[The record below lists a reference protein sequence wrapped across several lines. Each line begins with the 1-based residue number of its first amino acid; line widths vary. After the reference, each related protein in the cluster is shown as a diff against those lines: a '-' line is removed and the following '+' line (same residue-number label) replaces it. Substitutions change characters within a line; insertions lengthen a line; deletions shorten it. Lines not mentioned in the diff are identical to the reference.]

1 MEVVYHAVIQV
12 KLLLVVIP
20 HVKYALITVLIVIL
34 LQIAPNAASIL
45 LLLLMDLA
53 LNADMDYTRLITILA
68 KSVRPT
74 VLTALIITV
83 ASIVLQD
90 LALMELIIA
99 GPVMCQTVSSAIQQI
114 RALLVYLLT
123 FSITPLILV
132 IANILM
138 SYWQIILASVLQEE
152 VIALAAVV
160 DVVILTALFVMKIQE
175 IAQYVSQGLSSAT
188 KSVFSFVQSL
198 TVLSATLLIIV
209 KHVLLAHSRL
219 MPRDVL
225 AAIHQT
231 A

>member
-83 ASIVLQD
+83 ASIVLQG

-99 GPVMCQTVSSAIQQI
+99 GPAMCQTVSNAIQQI
-114 RALLVYLLT
+114 HALLVYLLT

-175 IAQYVSQGLSSAT
+175 IAQYANQGLSSAT
-188 KSVFSFVQSL
+188 KSVFSFVQSV

-219 MPRDVL
+219 MPRDV
-225 AAIHQT
+225 
-231 A
+231 

>member
-1 MEVVYHAVIQV
+1 M
-12 KLLLVVIP
+12 VIP
-20 HVKYALITVLIVIL
+20 NVKYALITVLIVIL

-53 LNADMDYTRLITILA
+53 LNVLMDYTRLITILA

-99 GPVMCQTVSSAIQQI
+99 GPAMCQTVSNAIQQTS
-114 RALLVYLLT
+114 ALLAYLLT

-138 SYWQIILASVLQEE
+138 S
-152 VIALAAVV
+152 
-160 DVVILTALFVMKIQE
+160 
-175 IAQYVSQGLSSAT
+175 
-188 KSVFSFVQSL
+188 
-198 TVLSATLLIIV
+198 
-209 KHVLLAHSRL
+209 
-219 MPRDVL
+219 
-225 AAIHQT
+225 
-231 A
+231 

>member
-1 MEVVYHAVIQV
+1 M
-12 KLLLVVIP
+12 VIP

-53 LNADMDYTRLITILA
+53 LNADMDYTLLITILV
-68 KSVRPT
+68 KSVRQT

-83 ASIVLQD
+83 ASIALQD

-99 GPVMCQTVSSAIQQI
+99 GPVMYQTVSSAIQQI
-114 RALLVYLLT
+114 HALLVYLLT

-219 MPRDVL
+219 MPRDV
-225 AAIHQT
+225 
-231 A
+231 